1 MFSEEEKHRVAG
13 DFKKLS
19 INTELSYETWVHKKV
34 YDADY
39 LLAIPEGKK
48 AFAWFTQYKKQN
60 VCFLLEMTN
69 KEVTHVKLVL
79 TAFHEKIAYG
89 SIFYGTTFYYDHNPF
104 FCIEDVLQYKSKIIP
119 RMTQMNEKLTIYKE
133 MFINKYLKQESC
145 IKNQWI
151 FGLPLMSKKIEDL
164 TSQINC
170 IPYKINYIQFLKENK
185 KLNLDYSVLQNTVF
199 GTNTVQIRGSSNDK
213 FQKNKQVNID
223 PNKKLVFRVTAHVQ
237 NDIYNLFVYNPHSIN
252 NDKFDFYDVAY
263 IPDYKTSVFMN
274 GYFRNIKEN
283 KNLDALEESDDEEE
297 FQDERPDKFVYL
309 DKKYNMTCKYNNKFR
324 RWVPFLLSGKQERV
338 ITKTDLNQL
347 IENGEQHFQNQR
359 NSYPQRAPQQRV
371 PQQSNQY
378 SQRNQYPTKYQ
389 SKYSGIVK

>member
-1 MFSEEEKHRVAG
+1 
-13 DFKKLS
+13 
-19 INTELSYETWVHKKV
+19 
-34 YDADY
+34 
-39 LLAIPEGKK
+39 
-48 AFAWFTQYKKQN
+48 
-60 VCFLLEMTN
+60 
-69 KEVTHVKLVL
+69 
-79 TAFHEKIAYG
+79 
-89 SIFYGTTFYYDHNPF
+89 
-104 FCIEDVLQYKSKIIP
+104 
-119 RMTQMNEKLTIYKE
+119 MTQMNEKLTIYKE